1 MEATPKR
8 GWREVADDLDDAIRR
23 GRWQPGDLLPT
34 YDQLA
39 ADYRIGGRHLVQKIY
54 DELKARGL
62 VVARRGSGVYVR
74 EYRPLVWRPAEM
86 EHPDHRLDTTET
98 ADAWSAHVIAQG
110 RRPEPEPTVKVF
122 VEPASQ
128 EIAEAL
134 QVDLGAQVLT
144 RVRFRNVDGKP
155 IQRSAFTVPWWLCE
169 TPNGAILD
177 RTENVVVPGGILA
190 YLGYPQTFG
199 VEQISSRMPT
209 GDEVKELVLPPGTP
223 VLIHTVVG
231 YCADGRP
238 IRFTRTVSRDTIIE
252 YEVRV

>member
-1 MEATPKR
+1 MAGKLWRDAAAEIRNRINSGELTPGTR
-8 GWREVADDLDDAIRR
+8 LPSISGLMSEYGIRSA
-23 GRWQPGDLLPT
+23 QTAQQVLHA
-34 YDQLA
+34 LA
-39 ADYRIGGRHLVQKIY
+39 AD
-54 DELKARGL
+54 GL
-62 VVARRGSGVYVR
+62 TVARRGVGTFVR
-74 EYRPLVWRPAEM
+74 EHNPLVWRPAEM